1 MWLSV
6 SHNRNLKNSIFSLL
20 IFLVLFF
27 YSSFLAVFEISLLA
41 VLPLFFA
48 VQLKTVSLDY
58 PPGYENWLYS

>member
-6 SHNRNLKNSIFSLL
+6 SQNRNLKNSIFSLL

-41 VLPLFFA
+41 VLPLFFFA
-48 VQLKTVSLDY
+48 VQLKTLSLHLST
-58 PPGYENWLYS
+58 WL